1 MTTVPRP
8 VSYGK
13 EEFLSSV
20 ATLILRNVLYDSR
33 TCENYFAPVGFV
45 KGLGLSYLPLLHLPV
60 VFKPLPKN
68 VFISLS
74 SYGVFH
80 VNTAFS
86 GLLPCD
92 PTSLIDFLYS
102 VYASYLRFFR
112 QDQKPYPPIKV
123 WHIDVYLRE
132 IEYRR
137 RRIEAANK
145 TVYNI
150 LFSRLHKI
158 PYALS
163 SQVVELDYG
172 SVIDGIPRFWEE
184 MPDTSRTILHLLH
197 DNNIS
202 MGHCADKDSYLEKQQ
217 VTFSLMQNIAVDII
231 RNCDLFTYHHI
242 GLLGVAR
249 WWWDVHDCFKLLEGV
264 LKTHY
269 SSKIWVGYCNAN
281 LGDKASEHSNTDFS
295 FPTFNCPD
303 LYVSIVIPHCDTDEF
318 VKVDR
323 MWHKNKQQGLAFL
336 KEHCNMLIVLAEE
349 QYLSDW
355 VVNIA
360 QACERSFVYVL
371 DLLSDCDSTHIP
383 QIVKKYQF
391 ANGAYVNEPEVA
403 PVLAISGIHC

>member
-1 MTTVPRP
+1 

-371 DLLSDCDSTHIP
+371 DLLPDCDSTHIP

>member
-112 QDQKPYPPIKV
+112 QDQKPYPSIKV
-123 WHIDVYLRE
+123 RHIDVYLRE

-158 PYALS
+158 PYALR

-217 VTFSLMQNIAVDII
+217 GTFSLMQNIAVDII

-264 LKTHY
+264 LQTHY
-269 SSKIWVGYCNAN
+269 SSEIWFGYYCNAN
-281 LGDKASEHSNTDFS
+281 LGDKASEHSNID
-295 FPTFNCPD
+295 NCPD

-371 DLLSDCDSTHIP
+371 DLLPNCNSTHIP
-383 QIVKKYQF
+383 PIVKKYQF

>member
-1 MTTVPRP
+1 MKTVPRA

-20 ATLILRNVLYDSR
+20 VTLILRNVLYDSR
-33 TCENYFAPVGFV
+33 TFENYFAFAGFV

-112 QDQKPYPPIKV
+112 QDQKPYPPIEV

-158 PYALS
+158 PDALS
-163 SQVVELDYG
+163 SRVVGLDYG
-172 SVIDGIPRFWEE
+172 SVIDGIPRSWEE
-184 MPDTSRTILHLLH
+184 MPDKSRTILHLLH
-197 DNNIS
+197 ENNIS
-202 MGHCADKDSYLEKQQ
+202 MRHSVDKESYLENQQ
-217 VTFSLMQNIAVDII
+217 VAFSLMQNIVVDII
-231 RNCDLFTYHHI
+231 RNCDLFTYHYI
-242 GLLGVAR
+242 GLLGVTR
-249 WWWDVHDCFKLLEGV
+249 WWRDVYDYFKLLEGV
-264 LKTHY
+264 LTTHY

-281 LGDKASEHSNTDFS
+281 LEDKASRCSNTDNS
-295 FPTFNCPD
+295 PD
-303 LYVSIVIPHCDTDEF
+303 LYVSIVMPHCSTDEF
-318 VKVDR
+318 LKVAR
-323 MWHKNKQQGLAFL
+323 MWNRNEQQGLAFL

-360 QACERSFVYVL
+360 QACKRSFVYVL
-371 DLLSDCDSTHIP
+371 DLLPECNSTHIP

>member
-1 MTTVPRP
+1 MKTVPRA

-112 QDQKPYPPIKV
+112 QDQKPYPPIEV
-123 WHIDVYLRE
+123 WHIDVYLQA

-158 PYALS
+158 PDALS

-231 RNCDLFTYHHI
+231 RNCDLFTYHYI

-249 WWWDVHDCFKLLEGV
+249 WRCDVHDCFKLLEGV

-281 LGDKASEHSNTDFS
+281 LGDKASEHSNTD
-295 FPTFNCPD
+295 NCPD

-371 DLLSDCDSTHIP
+371 DLLPDCNSTHIP

>member
-1 MTTVPRP
+1 MKTVPRA

-20 ATLILRNVLYDSR
+20 VTLILRNVLYDSR
-33 TCENYFAPVGFV
+33 TFENYFAFAGFV

-112 QDQKPYPPIKV
+112 QDQKPYPPIEV

-145 TVYNI
+145 TVYDI

-158 PYALS
+158 PDALS
-163 SQVVELDYG
+163 SQVVGLDYG
-172 SVIDGIPRFWEE
+172 SVIDGIPRSWEE
-184 MPDTSRTILHLLH
+184 MPDKSRTILHLLH
-197 DNNIS
+197 ENNIS
-202 MGHCADKDSYLEKQQ
+202 MRHSVDKESYLENQQ
-217 VTFSLMQNIAVDII
+217 VAFSLMQNIAVDII
-231 RNCDLFTYHHI
+231 RNCDLFTYHYI
-242 GLLGVAR
+242 GLLGVTR
-249 WWWDVHDCFKLLEGV
+249 WWCDVRDYFKLLEGV
-264 LKTHY
+264 LNTHY
-269 SSKIWVGYCNAN
+269 NSKIWVGYCNAN
-281 LGDKASEHSNTDFS
+281 LEDKASRCSNTDNS
-295 FPTFNCPD
+295 PD
-303 LYVSIVIPHCDTDEF
+303 LYVSIVMPHCSTDEF
-318 VKVDR
+318 LKVVR
-323 MWHKNKQQGLAFL
+323 MWNRNEQQGLAFL

-360 QACERSFVYVL
+360 QACKRSFVYVL
-371 DLLSDCDSTHIP
+371 DLLPECNSTHIP

>member
-1 MTTVPRP
+1 MKTVPRA

-20 ATLILRNVLYDSR
+20 VTLILRNVLYDSR
-33 TCENYFAPVGFV
+33 TFENYFAPVGFV

-112 QDQKPYPPIKV
+112 QDQKPYPSIEV
-123 WHIDVYLRE
+123 RHIDVYLRE

-158 PYALS
+158 PDALS
-163 SQVVELDYG
+163 SQVVGLDYG
-172 SVIDGIPRFWEE
+172 SVIDGIPRSWEE
-184 MPDTSRTILHLLH
+184 MPDKSRTILHLLH
-197 DNNIS
+197 ENNIS
-202 MGHCADKDSYLEKQQ
+202 MRHSVDKESYLEKHQ
-217 VTFSLMQNIAVDII
+217 VAFPLMQNIVVDII
-231 RNCDLFTYHHI
+231 RNCDLFTYHYI

-249 WWWDVHDCFKLLEGV
+249 WWYDAHDCFKLLEGV

-281 LGDKASEHSNTDFS
+281 LGDEASRCSNTDNS
-295 FPTFNCPD
+295 PD
-303 LYVSIVIPHCDTDEF
+303 LYVSIVMPHCSTDEF
-318 VKVDR
+318 VKVGR
-323 MWHKNKQQGLAFL
+323 MWNRNEQQGLAFL

-349 QYLSDW
+349 QCLSDW

-371 DLLSDCDSTHIP
+371 DLLPDCNPTHIP

>member
-1 MTTVPRP
+1 

-281 LGDKASEHSNTDFS
+281 LGDKASEHSNTD
-295 FPTFNCPD
+295 NCPD

-371 DLLSDCDSTHIP
+371 DLLPDCDSTHIP

>member
-1 MTTVPRP
+1 MKTVPRP

-112 QDQKPYPPIKV
+112 QDQKPYPPIEV
-123 WHIDVYLRE
+123 WHIDVYLRA

-158 PYALS
+158 PDALS

-231 RNCDLFTYHHI
+231 RNCDLFTYHYI

-249 WWWDVHDCFKLLEGV
+249 WGCDVHDCFKLLEGV

-281 LGDKASEHSNTDFS
+281 LGDKASEHSNTD
-295 FPTFNCPD
+295 NCPG

-349 QYLSDW
+349 QYLFDW

-371 DLLSDCDSTHIP
+371 DLLPDCNSTHIP

>member
-1 MTTVPRP
+1 MKTVPRA

-20 ATLILRNVLYDSR
+20 VTLILRNVLYDSR
-33 TCENYFAPVGFV
+33 TFENYFAFAGFV

-112 QDQKPYPPIKV
+112 QDQKPYPPIEV

-145 TVYNI
+145 TVYDI

-158 PYALS
+158 PDALS
-163 SQVVELDYG
+163 SQVVGLDYG
-172 SVIDGIPRFWEE
+172 SVIDGIPRSWEE
-184 MPDTSRTILHLLH
+184 MPDKSRTILHLLH
-197 DNNIS
+197 ENNIS
-202 MGHCADKDSYLEKQQ
+202 MRHSVDKESYLENQQ
-217 VTFSLMQNIAVDII
+217 VAFSLMQNIVVDII
-231 RNCDLFTYHHI
+231 RNCDLFTYHYI
-242 GLLGVAR
+242 GLLGVTR
-249 WWWDVHDCFKLLEGV
+249 WWCDVRDYFKLLEGV
-264 LKTHY
+264 LNTHY
-269 SSKIWVGYCNAN
+269 NSKIWVGYCNAN
-281 LGDKASEHSNTDFS
+281 LEDKASRCSNTDNS
-295 FPTFNCPD
+295 PD
-303 LYVSIVIPHCDTDEF
+303 LYVSIVMPHCSTDEF
-318 VKVDR
+318 LKVVR
-323 MWHKNKQQGLAFL
+323 MWNRNEQQGLAFL

-360 QACERSFVYVL
+360 QACKRSFVYVL
-371 DLLSDCDSTHIP
+371 DLLPECNSTHIP